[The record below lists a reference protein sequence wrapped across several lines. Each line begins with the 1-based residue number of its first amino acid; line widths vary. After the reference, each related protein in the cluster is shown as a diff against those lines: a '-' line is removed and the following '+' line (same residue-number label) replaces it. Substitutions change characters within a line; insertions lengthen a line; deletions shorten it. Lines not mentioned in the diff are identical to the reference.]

1 MKKREAWEEE
11 GEEED
16 EEECPTNLR
25 RKSDREEARSKDS
38 LDSADL
44 PTLAAAMASEHNSC
58 HAEQR
63 EAGGAGLEAAPI
75 KRNDKDYYLM
85 GSMKQN

>member
-1 MKKREAWEEE
+1 MH
-11 GEEED
+11 
-16 EEECPTNLR
+16 

-38 LDSADL
+38 LDLADL
-44 PTLAAAMASEHNSC
+44 PTLAIAMVSEHNPC

-63 EAGGAGLEAAPI
+63 EAEEAGLEAAPI
-75 KRNDKDYYLM
+75 KRNDKDYYLV

>member
-1 MKKREAWEEE
+1 M
-11 GEEED
+11 
-16 EEECPTNLR
+16 C

-44 PTLAAAMASEHNSC
+44 PTLAAAMANEHNSC

-85 GSMKQN
+85 GSMKLN